1 MELSAFDIIGPI
13 MIGPSSSHT
22 AGAVRLGLLSR
33 AILNQEPTEAR
44 IYLHGSFAET
54 YRGHGTNLALVA
66 GLMGLA
72 TDDER
77 IPEALQ
83 LARARGLEVS
93 FQSIDLG
100 DVHPN
105 SVKIELRGKAG
116 RRVVVTGSSVGGGK
130 ILITNI
136 DDFAVELSGDYHTVI
151 VIHLDQPG
159 VVAQITTLLA
169 AAQVNIAQM
178 RLSRQKRGALA
189 LTVLETDQEVQAT
202 VLDLIRAMPAVNLAM
217 TAKPLV

>member
-1 MELSAFDIIGPI
+1 
-13 MIGPSSSHT
+13 
-22 AGAVRLGLLSR
+22 
-33 AILNQEPTEAR
+33 
-44 IYLHGSFAET
+44 
-54 YRGHGTNLALVA
+54 
-66 GLMGLA
+66 
-72 TDDER
+72 
-77 IPEALQ
+77 
-83 LARARGLEVS
+83 
-93 FQSIDLG
+93 
-100 DVHPN
+100 N